1 MLLQCYICQDEIHS
15 DFAEPTKYLEE
26 LILALPSLKSL
37 DISGTNLATDYSQ
50 AGGRCDGTL
59 CDIPGLCRRI
69 DNPLEFLGLYR
80 TQNDEA
86 CRRPHIP
93 AAVVSGNATEEQLI
107 VAARRY
113 RDRIVVMENI
123 LDDIV
128 NMRQMVTNVEDILDI
143 VVNNSKKY
151 YQVTKIQIS
160 TLMILHS
167 LLQMII
173 YERTESS
180 KKFNVIARKEVIKV
194 VLSIIENHTNDSLLV
209 RNSFT
214 VLWKFNFPYD
224 LMSIFERTVNVLLNT
239 GEIFYDDESN
249 YTQRSS
255 MHMLNNLVCH
265 VYGEQ
270 KQTMGL
276 KIIDSMLRI
285 VSNKVTNG
293 LCDEVMELA
302 WSIMWNVTDETPGNS
317 ERFLDQ
323 NGMELFLSCKERF
336 PKKLDLLKNMMGLLG
351 NVAEV
356 SFCRKRLMTP
366 EFIEEFSFL
375 LDSHKDGIEVSY
387 NACGVLSHLAS
398 DGPEAWTISKPER
411 DHVLERLVRAVTRW
425 DVNSRRNINYRSL
438 GPIISLLSVSHT
450 TECQLW
456 ATWAIA
462 NLTKFDEE
470 KYCALVE
477 EEGGAN
483 QIQRIIEEILTEAV
497 LRGGGTCPVKQKLLE
512 LGQRATNN
520 IKEWKKKAERQ
531 NSENTFVL
539 YESKGKF
546 VVAAE

>member
-1 MLLQCYICQDEIHS
+1 
-15 DFAEPTKYLEE
+15 
-26 LILALPSLKSL
+26 
-37 DISGTNLATDYSQ
+37 
-50 AGGRCDGTL
+50 
-59 CDIPGLCRRI
+59 
-69 DNPLEFLGLYR
+69 
-80 TQNDEA
+80 
-86 CRRPHIP
+86 
-93 AAVVSGNATEEQLI
+93 
-107 VAARRY
+107 
-113 RDRIVVMENI
+113 
-123 LDDIV
+123 
-128 NMRQMVTNVEDILDI
+128 MVTNVEDVLDI

-151 YQVTKIQIS
+151 YQVAKIQFS
-160 TLMILHS
+160 SLMILHS
-167 LLQMII
+167 LLQLII
-173 YERTESS
+173 YERTEGA
-180 KKFNVIARKEVIKV
+180 KEFNVAARKEVIKV
-194 VLSIIENHTNDSLLV
+194 VLSIIENHTNDSILV

-224 LMSIFERTVNVLLNT
+224 LMTIFERTVNVLLTT
-239 GEIFYDDESN
+239 GEIFFDEDSN

-255 MHMLNNLVCH
+255 MHMLNTLVCH
-265 VYGEQ
+265 VYGDQ
-270 KQTMGL
+270 KRIMGL

-285 VSNKVTNG
+285 VCNKVNNG

-336 PKKLDLLKNMMGLLG
+336 PQKLDLLKNMMGLLG

-356 SFCRKRLMTP
+356 SVCRKRLMTS

-387 NACGVLSHLAS
+387 NACGVLSHIAS
-398 DGPEAWTISKPER
+398 DGPEAWTIEKPER
-411 DHVLERLVRAVTRW
+411 EHVLERLARAVTRW

-456 ATWAIA
+456 AVWAIA

-483 QIQRIIEEILTEAV
+483 QIQQIIEEILTEAV

>member
-1 MLLQCYICQDEIHS
+1 MLPC
-15 DFAEPTKYLEE
+15 
-26 LILALPSLKSL
+26 LKSL
-37 DISGTNLATDYSQ
+37 DISGTNLAADYRQ

-86 CRRPHIP
+86 CRRRHIP
-93 AAVVSGNATEEQLI
+93 ALVVSGNSTEEQLI

-113 RDRIVVMENI
+113 QDRIAVMESI

-128 NMRQMVTNVEDILDI
+128 GMRQMVTNVEDVLDI

-151 YQVTKIQIS
+151 YQVAKIQFS

-167 LLQMII
+167 LLQLII
-173 YERTESS
+173 YERPEGA
-180 KKFNVIARKEVIKV
+180 KEFHVAARKEVIKV
-194 VLSIIENHTNDSLLV
+194 VLSIIENHTNDSVLV

-224 LMSIFERTVNVLLNT
+224 LMTIFERTVNVLLTT
-239 GEIFYDDESN
+239 GEIFFDEDSN

-255 MHMLNNLVCH
+255 MHMLNTLVCH
-265 VYGEQ
+265 VYGDQ
-270 KQTMGL
+270 KRIMGL

-285 VSNKVTNG
+285 VCNKLSTS

-302 WSIMWNVTDETPGNS
+302 WSIMWNVTDETPENS

-323 NGMELFLSCKERF
+323 NGMELFLSCKEKF
-336 PKKLDLLKNMMGLLG
+336 PQKLDLLKNMMGLLG

-356 SFCRKRLMTP
+356 SVCRKRLMTS

-387 NACGVLSHLAS
+387 NACGVLSHIAS
-398 DGPEAWTISKPER
+398 DGPEAWTIEKPER
-411 DHVLERLVRAVTRW
+411 EHVLERLVRAVTRW

-450 TECQLW
+450 TECRLW

-477 EEGGAN
+477 EEGGSE
-483 QIQRIIEEILTEAV
+483 QIQAIMEEILTEV
-497 LRGGGTCPVKQKLLE
+497 VRQGGPTCPVKQKLLE

-520 IKEWKKKAERQ
+520 IKEWKKKMISLE
-531 NSENTFVL
+531 NSDNTFVL
-539 YESKGKF
+539 YESNGKF
-546 VVAAE
+546 VVSAE